1 MQAKDSNPPDGGYGW
16 VVVVSA
22 FMVMGLTAAVLKTF
36 GLFFVEIQQHFD
48 ELASTTSWITSVTIA
63 IFHLGEF
70 RLFETNCPPN
80 ALFDCLV
87 LSISLMFLTYL
98 SFSHFAPDPAPVA
111 SSLCVRYTHR
121 AVVITG
127 GLLAFSGMALG
138 FLGLSMVWMY
148 ATTGFLQGLGISFS
162 WTPAISIVSHYFS
175 RKRALANAIASAG
188 ECAFAFTFGPFFQ
201 WLISQYG
208 WKGALLIIG
217 GIQLNICVCGVLM
230 RPLAS
235 SCLLEA
241 SHSETETP
249 PGNGA
254 SRINKDESPITHKTF
269 NWMLVRQPEFVL
281 YAIFGILAAMSF
293 FVPPLFLVPLS
304 YSLGIDESWTASL
317 LSILAMVDFAG
328 RLLCGWY
335 ANLHVTKTVHLLT
348 MTITLISTSLMLLP
362 LANNYLS
369 LAIFTGFYGFF
380 FGTTVALHI
389 TVLADVVGMPDF
401 DSALGLFML
410 IRSTGGFVGPPL
422 AGLIVDMA
430 GDYRAS
436 FYMAGATLVLS
447 AGFLVTLGQLQQR
460 KEKGS
465 QTNTKPEKSP
475 LPYPSL
481 HLLKLQNRRYQE
493 HDIVV

>member
-1 MQAKDSNPPDGGYGW
+1 MQAKDSSPPDGGYGW

-48 ELASTTSWITSVTIA
+48 ELASTTSWITSVTITV
-63 IFHLGEF
+63 FHLG
-70 RLFETNCPPN
+70 
-80 ALFDCLV
+80 
-87 LSISLMFLTYL
+87 
-98 SFSHFAPDPAPVA
+98 APVA
-111 SSLCVRYTHR
+111 SSLCVQYTHR
-121 AVVITG
+121 RVVITG

-138 FLGLSMVWMY
+138 FFGLNMVWLF

-175 RKRALANAIASAG
+175 KKRALANAIASAG
-188 ECAFAFTFGPFFQ
+188 ECAFAFMFGPFFQ
-201 WLISQYG
+201 WLIGQYG

-235 SCLLEA
+235 SYFLE
-241 SHSETETP
+241 
-249 PGNGA
+249 
-254 SRINKDESPITHKTF
+254 
-269 NWMLVRQPEFVL
+269 PEFVL

-317 LSILAMVDFAG
+317 LSILAMVDFGG

-335 ANLHVTKTVHLLT
+335 ANLHVTKSIHLLA
-348 MTITLISTSLMLLP
+348 MAITLISTSLMLLP

-380 FGTTVALHI
+380 FGTTVAIHI
-389 TVLADVVGMPDF
+389 TVLVDVVGMPEF

-422 AGLIVDMA
+422 AGLIVDMT
-430 GDYRAS
+430 GDYRAG
-436 FYMAGATLVLS
+436 FYMAGVILVLS
-447 AGFLVTLGQLQQR
+447 AGFLIILDLLQQR
-460 KEKGS
+460 KIRGS
-465 QTNTKPEKSP
+465 KIRTKPEKP
-475 LPYPSL
+475 TLPYASL
-481 HLLKLQNRRYQE
+481 HILKHQTRRDGE
-493 HDIVV
+493 HNVVV

>member
-1 MQAKDSNPPDGGYGW
+1 MHTKESSPPDGGYGW

-36 GLFFVEIQQHFD
+36 GLFFVEIQEHFD
-48 ELASTTSWITSVTIA
+48 ELASTISWITSVTIA
-63 IFHLGEF
+63 TFHLG
-70 RLFETNCPPN
+70 
-80 ALFDCLV
+80 
-87 LSISLMFLTYL
+87 
-98 SFSHFAPDPAPVA
+98 APVA
-111 SSLCVRYTHR
+111 SSLCVKYSHR
-121 AVVITG
+121 AVLVTG

-138 FLGLSMVWMY
+138 FLGLNMVWMY
-148 ATTGFLQGLGISFS
+148 ATTGFLQGNKISHS
-162 WTPAISIVSHYFS
+162 HIVSHYFS
-175 RKRALANAIASAG
+175 KRRALANAIASAG
-188 ECAFAFTFGPFFQ
+188 ECAFAFTFGPLFQ
-201 WLISQYG
+201 WLIGQYG

-230 RPLAS
+230 RPLTS
-235 SCLLEA
+235 NCCLEA
-241 SHSETETP
+241 SHSETP
-249 PGNGA
+249 PDTGA
-254 SRINKDESPITHKTF
+254 SRMEKEERSSSTHKTF
-269 NWMLVRQPEFVL
+269 NWMLVRRPEFVL
-281 YAIFGILAAMSF
+281 YAMFGILAAMSF

-335 ANLHVTKTVHLLT
+335 ANLHVTKTIHLLT

-380 FGTTVALHI
+380 FGTTVAVHI
-389 TVLADVVGMPDF
+389 TVLADVVGMSDF

-410 IRSTGGFVGPPL
+410 IRSTGGFLGPPL

-430 GDYRAS
+430 GDYKAG
-436 FYMAGATLVLS
+436 FYMAGATLVL
-447 AGFLVTLGQLQQR
+447 AAVFLVILDQFQQR
-460 KEKGS
+460 SERGS
-465 QTNTKPEKSP
+465 QTNTKPDKST

-481 HLLKLQNRRYQE
+481 HFLKLQ
-493 HDIVV
+493 

>member
-1 MQAKDSNPPDGGYGW
+1 MQAEDSNPPDGGYGW

-22 FMVMGLTAAVLKTF
+22 FMVMGLTVAVLKTF

-63 IFHLGEF
+63 VFHLG
-70 RLFETNCPPN
+70 
-80 ALFDCLV
+80 
-87 LSISLMFLTYL
+87 
-98 SFSHFAPDPAPVA
+98 APVA
-111 SSLCVRYTHR
+111 SSLCVQYTHR
-121 AVVITG
+121 TVVITG

-138 FLGLSMVWMY
+138 CFGLNMVWMY

-175 RKRALANAIASAG
+175 KKRALANAIASAG
-188 ECAFAFTFGPFFQ
+188 ECAFAFMFGPFFQ

-230 RPLAS
+230 RPPAS

-241 SHSETETP
+241 SHCEAETP
-249 PGNGA
+249 PGNSA
-254 SRINKDESPITHKTF
+254 SRREKEDKPPIMHKTF
-269 NWMLVRQPEFVL
+269 NWMLVRRPEFLL

-304 YSLGIDESWTASL
+304 YSLGIDEPWTASL
-317 LSILAMVDFAG
+317 LSILAMVDFGG

-335 ANLHVTKTVHLLT
+335 ANLRVIKTIHLLA

-362 LANNYLS
+362 LASNYLS

-380 FGTTVALHI
+380 FGTTVAIHI
-389 TVLADVVGMPDF
+389 TVLADVVGMPEF

-410 IRSTGGFVGPPL
+410 IRSTGGFVGPPF

-430 GDYRAS
+430 GDYRAG

-447 AGFLVTLGQLQQR
+447 AGFLIILDRLQQR
-460 KEKGS
+460 KKRGRKIR
-465 QTNTKPEKSP
+465 TRPEMST
-475 LPYPSL
+475 LSYPSL
-481 HLLKLQNRRYQE
+481 HILKHQ
-493 HDIVV
+493 

>member
-1 MQAKDSNPPDGGYGW
+1 MQAEDSNPPDGGYGW

-22 FMVMGLTAAVLKTF
+22 FMVMGLTVAVLKTF

-48 ELASTTSWITSVTIA
+48 GLASTTSWITSVTIA
-63 IFHLGEF
+63 IFHLG
-70 RLFETNCPPN
+70 
-80 ALFDCLV
+80 
-87 LSISLMFLTYL
+87 
-98 SFSHFAPDPAPVA
+98 APVA
-111 SSLCVRYTHR
+111 SSLCARYTHR

-138 FLGLSMVWMY
+138 FFGFNMVWMY
-148 ATTGFLQGLGISFS
+148 VTTGFLQGLGISFS

-175 RKRALANAIASAG
+175 KKRALANAIASAG

-217 GIQLNICVCGVLM
+217 GIQLNICIGGALM

-241 SHSETETP
+241 HHSETRTP
-249 PGNGA
+249 PGKSA
-254 SRINKDESPITHKTF
+254 SRTDKEDKSPITHKTF
-269 NWMLVRQPEFVL
+269 NWMLLKRPEFVL

-293 FVPPLFLVPLS
+293 FVPPLFLVPFS

-335 ANLHVTKTVHLLT
+335 ANLHVTKTIHLLV

-362 LANNYLS
+362 LANNYVS

-380 FGTTVALHI
+380 FGTTVAIHI
-389 TVLADVVGMPDF
+389 TVLADVVGMPEF

-410 IRSTGGFVGPPL
+410 IRSSGGFVGPPL
-422 AGLIVDMA
+422 AGNLFSINHISVTCFSPGLIVDMA
-430 GDYRAS
+430 GDYRAG
-436 FYMAGATLVLS
+436 FYMAGATLILS
-447 AGFLVTLGQLQQR
+447 AGFLVTLDQLQQR
-460 KEKGS
+460 KERES
-465 QTNTKPEKSP
+465 QTSTKLEKST
-475 LPYPSL
+475 LSYPSL
-481 HLLKLQNRRYQE
+481 HLLKHNNRSY
-493 HDIVV
+493 

>member
-22 FMVMGLTAAVLKTF
+22 FMVMGLTAAILKTF

-48 ELASTTSWITSVTIA
+48 ELASTTSWITSITIA
-63 IFHLGEF
+63 IFHLG
-70 RLFETNCPPN
+70 
-80 ALFDCLV
+80 
-87 LSISLMFLTYL
+87 
-98 SFSHFAPDPAPVA
+98 APVA

-138 FLGLSMVWMY
+138 FLGLNMVWMY

-175 RKRALANAIASAG
+175 KKRALANAIASAG
-188 ECAFAFTFGPFFQ
+188 ESAFAFTFGPFFQ

-208 WKGALLIIG
+208 WKGGLFIIG

-235 SCLLEA
+235 SCVLEA
-241 SHSETETP
+241 P
-249 PGNGA
+249 PDKGA
-254 SRINKDESPITHKTF
+254 SKIDKEDQSPVTHKTF
-269 NWMLVRQPEFVL
+269 NWMLVRRPEFVL

-304 YSLGIDESWTASL
+304 YSMGIDESWTASL

-362 LANNYLS
+362 LANDYLS

-380 FGTTVALHI
+380 FGTTVAVHI
-389 TVLADVVGMPDF
+389 TVLADVVGMSDF

-422 AGLIVDMA
+422 AGLLVDMA
-430 GDYRAS
+430 GDYRAG
-436 FYMAGATLVLS
+436 FYMAGTTLVLS
-447 AGFLVTLGQLQQR
+447 AGFLVTLDQLQQR
-460 KEKGS
+460 KERGS
-465 QTNTKPEKSP
+465 QANTKPEKST
-475 LPYPSL
+475 LPYPSF
-481 HLLKLQNRRYQE
+481 HLLKLQ
-493 HDIVV
+493 

>member
-1 MQAKDSNPPDGGYGW
+1 MALNNPPDGGYGW

-48 ELASTTSWITSVTIA
+48 GLASTTSWITSVTIA
-63 IFHLGEF
+63 IFHLG
-70 RLFETNCPPN
+70 
-80 ALFDCLV
+80 
-87 LSISLMFLTYL
+87 
-98 SFSHFAPDPAPVA
+98 APVA

-138 FLGLSMVWMY
+138 FLGLNMLWMY

-175 RKRALANAIASAG
+175 KKRALANAIASAG
-188 ECAFAFTFGPFFQ
+188 ECAFAFMFGPFFQ

-235 SCLLEA
+235 SCLLE
-241 SHSETETP
+241 
-249 PGNGA
+249 
-254 SRINKDESPITHKTF
+254 
-269 NWMLVRQPEFVL
+269 FVL
-281 YAIFGILAAMSF
+281 YAIFGIFAAMSF

-380 FGTTVALHI
+380 FGTTVAVHI

-430 GDYRAS
+430 GDYRAG

-447 AGFLVTLGQLQQR
+447 AGFLVTLDQLQQR
-460 KEKGS
+460 KERES
-465 QTNTKPEKSP
+465 QANTKPEKST
-475 LPYPSL
+475 LAYPSL

-493 HDIVV
+493 HDVVV

>member
-1 MQAKDSNPPDGGYGW
+1 MHANDSNPPDGGYGW

-63 IFHLGEF
+63 IFHLG
-70 RLFETNCPPN
+70 
-80 ALFDCLV
+80 
-87 LSISLMFLTYL
+87 
-98 SFSHFAPDPAPVA
+98 APVA

-138 FLGLSMVWMY
+138 FLGLNMLWMY

-175 RKRALANAIASAG
+175 KKRALANAIASAG
-188 ECAFAFTFGPFFQ
+188 ECAFAFMFGPFFQ

-254 SRINKDESPITHKTF
+254 SRIDKEDKSPITHKTF
-269 NWMLVRQPEFVL
+269 NWMLVRRPEFVL

-380 FGTTVALHI
+380 FGTTVAVHI

-430 GDYRAS
+430 GDYRAG

-447 AGFLVTLGQLQQR
+447 AGFLVTLDQLQQR
-460 KEKGS
+460 KERES
-465 QTNTKPEKSP
+465 QANTKPEKST

-481 HLLKLQNRRYQE
+481 HLLKLHNRRYRE
-493 HDIVV
+493 HDVVV

>member
-22 FMVMGLTAAVLKTF
+22 FMVMGLTVAVLKTF

-48 ELASTTSWITSVTIA
+48 GLASTTSWITSVTIA
-63 IFHLGEF
+63 IFHLG
-70 RLFETNCPPN
+70 
-80 ALFDCLV
+80 
-87 LSISLMFLTYL
+87 
-98 SFSHFAPDPAPVA
+98 APVA

-138 FLGLSMVWMY
+138 FFGLSMIWMY
-148 ATTGFLQGLGISFS
+148 VTTGFLQGLGISFS

-175 RKRALANAIASAG
+175 KKRALANAIASAG

-208 WKGALLIIG
+208 WKGALLITG
-217 GIQLNICVCGVLM
+217 GIQLNICACGVLM
-230 RPLAS
+230 RPLTS
-235 SCLLEA
+235 SCLPKA
-241 SHSETETP
+241 SHSKTEIP

-254 SRINKDESPITHKTF
+254 SRTDKEDKSPIIHKTF
-269 NWMLVRQPEFVL
+269 NWMLLRRPEFVL
-281 YAIFGILAAMSF
+281 YTIFGILAAMSF

-304 YSLGIDESWTASL
+304 HSLGIDESWAASL
-317 LSILAMVDFAG
+317 LSILAVMDFAG

-335 ANLHVTKTVHLLT
+335 VNLRVTKTIHLLA

-369 LAIFTGFYGFF
+369 LALFTGFYGFF
-380 FGTTVALHI
+380 FGTTVAVHI
-389 TVLADVVGMPDF
+389 TVLADIVGMPEF

-422 AGLIVDMA
+422 AGLIVDVA
-430 GDYRAS
+430 GDYRAG
-436 FYMAGATLVLS
+436 FYMAGATLILS
-447 AGFLVTLGQLQQR
+447 AGFLVTLDQLQQR
-460 KEKGS
+460 KERGS
-465 QTNTKPEKSP
+465 QTIIKSEKST

-481 HLLKLQNRRYQE
+481 HLLKHQ
-493 HDIVV
+493 

>member
-22 FMVMGLTAAVLKTF
+22 FMVMGLTVAVLKTF

-63 IFHLGEF
+63 VFHLG
-70 RLFETNCPPN
+70 
-80 ALFDCLV
+80 
-87 LSISLMFLTYL
+87 
-98 SFSHFAPDPAPVA
+98 APVA
-111 SSLCVRYTHR
+111 SSLCVQYSHR
-121 AVVITG
+121 TVMITG

-138 FLGLSMVWMY
+138 FFGFNMVWMY

-175 RKRALANAIASAG
+175 KKRALANAIVSAG

-230 RPLAS
+230 RPLA
-235 SCLLEA
+235 
-241 SHSETETP
+241 
-249 PGNGA
+249 
-254 SRINKDESPITHKTF
+254 KDKSPFIHKSF
-269 NWMLVRQPEFVL
+269 NWMLVRRPEFML

-317 LSILAMVDFAG
+317 LSILAMVDFGG

-335 ANLHVTKTVHLLT
+335 ANLHVTKTIHLLA

-380 FGTTVALHI
+380 FGTTVAIHI
-389 TVLADVVGMPDF
+389 TALADVVGMPEF

-422 AGLIVDMA
+422 IAN
-430 GDYRAS
+430 
-436 FYMAGATLVLS
+436 
-447 AGFLVTLGQLQQR
+447 GFLEGLKQNSLKTVLQR
-460 KEKGS
+460 S
-465 QTNTKPEKSP
+465 Q
-475 LPYPSL
+475 
-481 HLLKLQNRRYQE
+481 
-493 HDIVV
+493 

>member
-1 MQAKDSNPPDGGYGW
+1 MQTKDSNPPDGGYGW
-16 VVVVSA
+16 VVVLSA
-22 FMVMGLTAAVLKTF
+22 FMVMGLTVAVLKTF

-48 ELASTTSWITSVTIA
+48 ELASTTSWITSLTIA
-63 IFHLGEF
+63 VFHLG
-70 RLFETNCPPN
+70 
-80 ALFDCLV
+80 
-87 LSISLMFLTYL
+87 
-98 SFSHFAPDPAPVA
+98 APVA
-111 SSLCVRYTHR
+111 SSLCVQYTHR
-121 AVVITG
+121 TVVITG

-138 FLGLSMVWMY
+138 FFGLNMVWMY

-175 RKRALANAIASAG
+175 KKRALANAIASAG
-188 ECAFAFTFGPFFQ
+188 ECAFAFMFGPFFQ

-230 RPLAS
+230 RPLAG
-235 SCLLEA
+235 SCFPEA
-241 SHSETETP
+241 SHCETESP
-249 PGNGA
+249 PGSSA
-254 SRINKDESPITHKTF
+254 YRRDKEDKPLIMHKTF

-317 LSILAMVDFAG
+317 LSILAMVDFGG

-335 ANLHVTKTVHLLT
+335 ANLHVTKTIHLLA
-348 MTITLISTSLMLLP
+348 MAITLISTSLMLLP

-380 FGTTVALHI
+380 FGTTVAIHI
-389 TVLADVVGMPDF
+389 TVLADVVGMPEF

-430 GDYRAS
+430 GDYRAG
-436 FYMAGATLVLS
+436 FYMAGAILVLS
-447 AGFLVTLGQLQQR
+447 AGFLIILDRLQQR
-460 KEKGS
+460 KIRGS
-465 QTNTKPEKSP
+465 KIRPKPEKST

-481 HLLKLQNRRYQE
+481 HILKHQTRKYGE
-493 HDIVV
+493 HSVVV

>member
-1 MQAKDSNPPDGGYGW
+1 MEKVHAKESSPPDGGYGW

-36 GLFFVEIQQHFD
+36 GLFFVEIQEHFD
-48 ELASTTSWITSVTIA
+48 ELASTISWITSVTIA
-63 IFHLGEF
+63 TFHLG
-70 RLFETNCPPN
+70 
-80 ALFDCLV
+80 
-87 LSISLMFLTYL
+87 
-98 SFSHFAPDPAPVA
+98 APVA
-111 SSLCVRYTHR
+111 SALCVKYSHR
-121 AVVITG
+121 AVLVTG
-127 GLLAFSGMALG
+127 GLLAFSGMNTSSDSNWHYLYWC
-138 FLGLSMVWMY
+138 FS
-148 ATTGFLQGLGISFS
+148 GLGISFS

-175 RKRALANAIASAG
+175 KKRALANAIASAG

-201 WLISQYG
+201 WLIGQYG

-230 RPLAS
+230 RPLKS
-235 SCLLEA
+235 NCCLEA
-241 SHSETETP
+241 KKSST
-249 PGNGA
+249 
-254 SRINKDESPITHKTF
+254 THKTF
-269 NWMLVRQPEFVL
+269 NWMLVRRPEFVL
-281 YAIFGILAAMSF
+281 YAMFGILAAMSF

-335 ANLHVTKTVHLLT
+335 ANLHVTKTIHLLT

-380 FGTTVALHI
+380 FGTTVAVHI
-389 TVLADVVGMPDF
+389 TVLADVVGMSDF

-410 IRSTGGFVGPPL
+410 IRSTGGFLGPPL

-430 GDYRAS
+430 GDYKAG
-436 FYMAGATLVLS
+436 FYMAGATLVL
-447 AGFLVTLGQLQQR
+447 AAVFLVILDQFQQR
-460 KEKGS
+460 SERGS
-465 QTNTKPEKSP
+465 QTNTKPEKST

-481 HLLKLQNRRYQE
+481 HFLKLQNRSYQE
-493 HDIVV
+493 HDVVV

>member
-1 MQAKDSNPPDGGYGW
+1 M
-16 VVVVSA
+16 
-22 FMVMGLTAAVLKTF
+22 L
-36 GLFFVEIQQHFD
+36 I
-48 ELASTTSWITSVTIA
+48 
-63 IFHLGEF
+63 
-70 RLFETNCPPN
+70 R
-80 ALFDCLV
+80 
-87 LSISLMFLTYL
+87 LMFLMCF
-98 SFSHFAPDPAPVA
+98 SFSNFSADPAPVA
-111 SSLCVRYTHR
+111 SSLCVQYTHR
-121 AVVITG
+121 TVVITG

-138 FLGLSMVWMY
+138 FFGLNMVWMY

-162 WTPAISIVSHYFS
+162 WIPAISIVSHYFS
-175 RKRALANAIASAG
+175 KKRALANAIASAG
-188 ECAFAFTFGPFFQ
+188 ECAFAFMFGPFFQ

-235 SCLLEA
+235 SCLLKA
-241 SHSETETP
+241 RHCETETA

-254 SRINKDESPITHKTF
+254 SRRDKEDKSPIMRKTF

-304 YSLGIDESWTASL
+304 YSLGIDESWTSSL
-317 LSILAMVDFAG
+317 LSILAMVDFGG

-335 ANLHVTKTVHLLT
+335 ANFHVTKTIHLLA
-348 MTITLISTSLMLLP
+348 MTITLMSTSLMLLP

-380 FGTTVALHI
+380 FGTTVAIHI
-389 TVLADVVGMPDF
+389 TVLADVVGMPEF

-422 AGLIVDMA
+422 AGLIVDFA
-430 GDYRAS
+430 GDYRAG
-436 FYMAGATLVLS
+436 FYMAGATLALS
-447 AGFLVTLGQLQQR
+447 TGFLIILDRLQQR
-460 KEKGS
+460 KKRGS
-465 QTNTKPEKSP
+465 KIRTKPEKSI

-481 HLLKLQNRRYQE
+481 HILKHQTRRY
-493 HDIVV
+493 

>member
-1 MQAKDSNPPDGGYGW
+1 MQAKDSSPPDGGYGW

-22 FMVMGLTAAVLKTF
+22 FIVMGLTVAVLKTF
-36 GLFFVEIQQHFD
+36 GLFFVEIQEHFD

-63 IFHLGEF
+63 IFHLG
-70 RLFETNCPPN
+70 
-80 ALFDCLV
+80 
-87 LSISLMFLTYL
+87 
-98 SFSHFAPDPAPVA
+98 APVA

-138 FLGLSMVWMY
+138 CLGLNMIWMY

-175 RKRALANAIASAG
+175 KKRALANAIASAG
-188 ECAFAFTFGPFFQ
+188 ESAFAFTFGPFFQ

-217 GIQLNICVCGVLM
+217 GIQLNICVCGALM

-249 PGNGA
+249 PGDGE
-254 SRINKDESPITHKTF
+254 SRTDKDQSPITHKTF
-269 NWMLVRQPEFVL
+269 NWTLVRQPEFVL
-281 YAIFGILAAMSF
+281 YAIFGLLAAMSF

-317 LSILAMVDFAG
+317 LSILATVDFAG

-335 ANLHVTKTVHLLT
+335 ANLHITRTVHLLT
-348 MTITLISTSLMLLP
+348 MTIALISTSLMLLP

-380 FGTTVALHI
+380 FGTTVAVHI
-389 TVLADVVGMPDF
+389 TVLADVAGMPDF

-410 IRSTGGFVGPPL
+410 IRSAGGFVGPPL

-430 GDYRAS
+430 GDYRAG

-447 AGFLVTLGQLQQR
+447 AGFLVTLDQLQQK
-460 KEKGS
+460 KERSS
-465 QTNTKPEKSP
+465 QPNTKPKKP
-475 LPYPSL
+475 TLLYPSL

-493 HDIVV
+493 HSVVV

>member
-1 MQAKDSNPPDGGYGW
+1 MPAKTRSPPDGGYGW

-22 FMVMGLTAAVLKTF
+22 FIVMGLTAAVLKTF
-36 GLFFVEIQQHFD
+36 GLFFVEIQQHFN

-63 IFHLGEF
+63 IFHLG
-70 RLFETNCPPN
+70 
-80 ALFDCLV
+80 
-87 LSISLMFLTYL
+87 
-98 SFSHFAPDPAPVA
+98 APLA

-121 AVVITG
+121 AVVIIG

-138 FLGLSMVWMY
+138 FLGLNMVWMY

-175 RKRALANAIASAG
+175 KKRALANAIASAG

-241 SHSETETP
+241 SHSETKKP

-254 SRINKDESPITHKTF
+254 SRTDKEDRSPITNKTF
-269 NWMLVRQPEFVL
+269 NWMLVRRPEFVL

-317 LSILAMVDFAG
+317 LSLLAMVDFAG

-335 ANLHVTKTVHLLT
+335 ANLHITKTVHLLT
-348 MTITLISTSLMLLP
+348 MTITLISISLLLLP
-362 LANNYLS
+362 LANSYLS
-369 LAIFTGFYGFF
+369 LAIFTAFYGFF
-380 FGTTVALHI
+380 FGTTVAVHI

-410 IRSTGGFVGPPL
+410 IRSTGGFVGPSL
-422 AGLIVDMA
+422 AGLLVDMA
-430 GDYRAS
+430 GDYRAG

-447 AGFLVTLGQLQQR
+447 AGFLITLDQLQQR
-460 KEKGS
+460 KERGNH
-465 QTNTKPEKSP
+465 TNTKEKSI
-475 LPYPSL
+475 LSYPSL
-481 HLLKLQNRRYQE
+481 HLLKLQNRRYQD

>member
-1 MQAKDSNPPDGGYGW
+1 MRAKDSHPPDGGYGW

-22 FMVMGLTAAVLKTF
+22 FMVMGLTAAVLKSF

-63 IFHLGEF
+63 IFHLG
-70 RLFETNCPPN
+70 
-80 ALFDCLV
+80 
-87 LSISLMFLTYL
+87 
-98 SFSHFAPDPAPVA
+98 APVA
-111 SSLCVRYTHR
+111 SSLCVRYSHR

-175 RKRALANAIASAG
+175 KKRALANAIASAG

-241 SHSETETP
+241 SRSETP
-249 PGNGA
+249 PGK
-254 SRINKDESPITHKTF
+254 STLRIDKEDEFPIAHRTF

-380 FGTTVALHI
+380 FGTTVAVHI

-410 IRSTGGFVGPPL
+410 IRSTGGFVGPSL

-430 GDYRAS
+430 GDYRAG

-447 AGFLVTLGQLQQR
+447 AGFLVTLDQLQQK
-460 KEKGS
+460 KERGS
-465 QTNTKPEKSP
+465 QTNTKKEKSA

-481 HLLKLQNRRYQE
+481 HLLKLQ
-493 HDIVV
+493 

>member
-1 MQAKDSNPPDGGYGW
+1 MQAKESNPPDGGYGW

-22 FMVMGLTAAVLKTF
+22 FLVMGLTAAVLKTF
-36 GLFFVEIQQHFD
+36 GLFFVEIQQHFN

-63 IFHLGEF
+63 VFHLG
-70 RLFETNCPPN
+70 
-80 ALFDCLV
+80 
-87 LSISLMFLTYL
+87 
-98 SFSHFAPDPAPVA
+98 APVA

-138 FLGLSMVWMY
+138 FLGFSMIWMY

-162 WTPAISIVSHYFS
+162 WTPAVSIVSHYFS
-175 RKRALANAIASAG
+175 KKRALANAVASAG
-188 ECAFAFTFGPFFQ
+188 ECVFAFTFGPLFQ

-235 SCLLEA
+235 SCLLA
-241 SHSETETP
+241 GRHSETETP
-249 PGNGA
+249 SGNSS
-254 SRINKDESPITHKTF
+254 SRTQKEDRSPTEYKTF
-269 NWMLVRQPEFVL
+269 NWMLVRQPQFVL

-304 YSLGIDESWTASL
+304 YSLGIDESWTASF
-317 LSILAMVDFAG
+317 LSILAVVDFAG

-335 ANLHVTKTVHLLT
+335 ANLHVTKSVHVLT
-348 MTITLISTSLMLLP
+348 MTITLISTSLVLLP

-380 FGTTVALHI
+380 FGTTVAVHI

-422 AGLIVDMA
+422 AGLIVDMV
-430 GDYRAS
+430 GDYRAG
-436 FYMAGATLVLS
+436 FYMAGATLFLS
-447 AGFLVTLGQLQQR
+447 AGFLVILDQLQQR
-460 KEKGS
+460 KARGS
-465 QTNTKPEKSP
+465 QTNTKPEKP
-475 LPYPSL
+475 TLPYPSF
-481 HLLKLQNRRYQE
+481 HLLKLQNRRY
-493 HDIVV
+493 

>member
-22 FMVMGLTAAVLKTF
+22 FMVMGLTVAVLKTF

-48 ELASTTSWITSVTIA
+48 GLASTTSWITSVTIA
-63 IFHLGEF
+63 IFHLG
-70 RLFETNCPPN
+70 
-80 ALFDCLV
+80 
-87 LSISLMFLTYL
+87 
-98 SFSHFAPDPAPVA
+98 APIA

-138 FLGLSMVWMY
+138 SFGFNMVWMY
-148 ATTGFLQGLGISFS
+148 VTTGLLQGLGISFS

-175 RKRALANAIASAG
+175 KKRALANAIASAG

-208 WKGALLIIG
+208 WKGTLLIIG
-217 GIQLNICVCGVLM
+217 GIQLNICISGALM

-241 SHSETETP
+241 HHSETQP
-249 PGNGA
+249 PGNNA
-254 SRINKDESPITHKTF
+254 FRTEKEDKSPIIHKTF
-269 NWMLVRQPEFVL
+269 NWRLLKQPEFVL

-293 FVPPLFLVPLS
+293 FVPPLFLVPFS

-335 ANLHVTKTVHLLT
+335 ANLHVTKTIHLLV

-362 LANNYLS
+362 LANNYVS

-380 FGTTVALHI
+380 FGTTVAIHI
-389 TVLADVVGMPDF
+389 TVLADVVGMPEF

-410 IRSTGGFVGPPL
+410 IRSSGGFVGPPL

-430 GDYRAS
+430 GDYRAG
-436 FYMAGATLVLS
+436 FYMAGATLILS
-447 AGFLVTLGQLQQR
+447 TGFLLSLDQLQQR
-460 KEKGS
+460 KKRGS
-465 QTNTKPEKSP
+465 QTSTKPEKST
-475 LPYPSL
+475 LSYPSL
-481 HLLKLQNRRYQE
+481 HLLK
-493 HDIVV
+493 HK

>member
-1 MQAKDSNPPDGGYGW
+1 
-16 VVVVSA
+16 
-22 FMVMGLTAAVLKTF
+22 
-36 GLFFVEIQQHFD
+36 
-48 ELASTTSWITSVTIA
+48 
-63 IFHLGEF
+63 
-70 RLFETNCPPN
+70 
-80 ALFDCLV
+80 
-87 LSISLMFLTYL
+87 
-98 SFSHFAPDPAPVA
+98 APVA
-111 SSLCVRYTHR
+111 SSLCVQYTHR
-121 AVVITG
+121 TIVITG

-138 FLGLSMVWMY
+138 FFGLNMVWMY
-148 ATTGFLQGLGISFS
+148 ATIGFLQGLGISFS

-175 RKRALANAIASAG
+175 KKRALANAIASAG
-188 ECAFAFTFGPFFQ
+188 ECAFAFMFGPFFQ

-235 SCLLEA
+235 SRLLEA
-241 SHSETETP
+241 SHCETEIP
-249 PGNGA
+249 PGNSA
-254 SRINKDESPITHKTF
+254 SRRDKEDKSPIMQKTF
-269 NWMLVRQPEFVL
+269 NWMLVRRPEFVL

-317 LSILAMVDFAG
+317 LSILAMMDFGG

-335 ANLHVTKTVHLLT
+335 ANLHVTKTIHLLA

-362 LANNYLS
+362 LANSYLS

-380 FGTTVALHI
+380 FGTTVAIHI
-389 TVLADVVGMPDF
+389 TVLADVVGMPEF

-410 IRSTGGFVGPPL
+410 IRSTGGFVGPLL
-422 AGLIVDMA
+422 AGLIVDVA
-430 GDYRAS
+430 GDYRAV

-447 AGFLVTLGQLQQR
+447 AGFLVILDQLQQR
-460 KEKGS
+460 KKRGRKIR
-465 QTNTKPEKSP
+465 TKPQKST

-481 HLLKLQNRRYQE
+481 RILKHQ
-493 HDIVV
+493 